1 MFSSSSIARFNNT
14 FWHFLLPD
22 QTAEKALDFPIA
34 NMPLYSDISGTE
46 TGKCTDCAKLKQTLA
61 LIETRLAAVEKC
73 KGLSQDTVPMGEFAE
88 LTQIQQD
95 DQSYTVS
102 FPKLDKRET
111 VPAAFHWHRVGAKP
125 KQHTKVNQQDHSTP
139 NAKLPKA
146 KVISRISPLLKS
158 TLPLKNRFLP
168 LQESTNA
175 PATDAPLSP
184 EMRPDGQCG
193 QRRNMNQSPWR
204 RAAHA
209 SATCAPLTPEMC
221 PDRRYGQTWNN
232 QSPRRR
238 AAHVSATVQQGP
250 ISEEADEPDTLIIG
264 DSTIKD
270 ITGKKIKTCNF
281 PYGMV
286 SDINHKLAKIILE
299 NPKISQIVVHAGFND
314 IQREQSEL
322 LKRDYTDLL
331 DTLDKIHIKSSIS
344 GPIPTVDRG
353 INRFSRLLAL
363 NTWLSRVCNERGRDF
378 IDNFN
383 LFWGRK
389 YLFRADGLHPNRLGS
404 KLLRDN
410 LLFSLSHKS
419 PWSDA
424 QATVRAQVEKKRDY
438 SLPHTTTLPLSDTQI
453 ADSPQTLK
461 RDNSPPDAINTVPSP
476 IADAGLARNGHPP
489 PLHSPIDDDLQPH
502 LSHSHNNNSSSDV
515 SLCDFPAEFKKLEH
529 AGIKLA
535 SVSMIA
541 SPRHGRRLLTLLTP
555 RRMAPHPHH
564 RTDSSPEYY

>member
-1 MFSSSSIARFNNT
+1 MFPSSSIARFNNT

-111 VPAAFHWHRVGAKP
+111 VPAASHWNRVGAKP
-125 KQHTKVNQQDHSTP
+125 KQHTKVNQQVHSTP

-146 KVISRISPLLKS
+146 KVTCISRISPSLKL

-175 PATDAPLSP
+175 PATHAPLSP

-193 QRRNMNQSPWR
+193 QRR
-204 RAAHA
+204 
-209 SATCAPLTPEMC
+209 
-221 PDRRYGQTWNN
+221 NN

-250 ISEEADEPDTLIIG
+250 ISEKADEPDTLIIG

-270 ITGKKIKTCNF
+270 ITGKKIKTCIF

-286 SDINHKLAKIILE
+286 SDINEGKNGL
-299 NPKISQIVVHAGFND
+299 
-314 IQREQSEL
+314 
-322 LKRDYTDLL
+322 
-331 DTLDKIHIKSSIS
+331 SSYW
-344 GPIPTVDRG
+344 TR
-353 INRFSRLLAL
+353 
-363 NTWLSRVCNERGRDF
+363 
-378 IDNFN
+378 
-383 LFWGRK
+383 
-389 YLFRADGLHPNRLGS
+389 
-404 KLLRDN
+404 
-410 LLFSLSHKS
+410 
-419 PWSDA
+419 
-424 QATVRAQVEKKRDY
+424 
-438 SLPHTTTLPLSDTQI
+438 
-453 ADSPQTLK
+453 
-461 RDNSPPDAINTVPSP
+461 
-476 IADAGLARNGHPP
+476 
-489 PLHSPIDDDLQPH
+489 
-502 LSHSHNNNSSSDV
+502 
-515 SLCDFPAEFKKLEH
+515 
-529 AGIKLA
+529 
-535 SVSMIA
+535 
-541 SPRHGRRLLTLLTP
+541 
-555 RRMAPHPHH
+555 
-564 RTDSSPEYY
+564 